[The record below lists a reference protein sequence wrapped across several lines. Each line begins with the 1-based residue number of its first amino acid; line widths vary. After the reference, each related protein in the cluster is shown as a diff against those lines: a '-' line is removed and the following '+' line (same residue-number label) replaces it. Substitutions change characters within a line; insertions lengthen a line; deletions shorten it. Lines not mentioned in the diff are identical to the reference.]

1 LDIQD
6 LLTRLR
12 SGDDRALARALTLV
26 ENHAPEA
33 REIVRQLSSLPRS
46 AGSAIVVGIT
56 GPPGVGKST
65 LADAL
70 ARKAHEAGRK
80 VAILA
85 IDPTSPVTGGALLGD
100 RARMDL
106 DSSIFIRSMAT
117 RGHVGGLT
125 DAASEALVLLEAAG
139 RDLIL
144 LETVGAGQDEIEVAA
159 AADATLLVLAPGLG
173 DEIQAAKSGIVE
185 IADILV
191 VSKSDREGADLLEK
205 DLLGVAGER
214 PVWKI
219 CAPRGEG
226 VGEVLSDALRIGA
239 ERLSKGRR
247 RLHPSRSS
255 PSGIRI
261 HHVGIAVRSL
271 EEAARRFGG
280 LLGLERGARYDLPEF
295 GVRALFLPVGEANL
309 ELLEPIGAG
318 STVTSFLEKRGEG
331 MHHVCFEVDDIEKAL
346 ADFAAQ
352 GAKLIDEKPRPGA
365 GGHLVAFVHPKS
377 THGVL
382 VELKQK

>member
-1 LDIQD
+1 MDLED
-6 LLTRLR
+6 LLTQLR
-12 SGDDRALARALTLV
+12 SGDDRALARALSLV
-26 ENHAPEA
+26 ENRDRQA
-33 REIVRQLSSLPRS
+33 RELLRRVVSG
-46 AGSAIVVGIT
+46 AGSATIVGIT

-70 ARKAHEAGRK
+70 ARKAHETGK
-80 VAILA
+80 TVAILA
-85 IDPTSPVTGGALLGD
+85 IDPTSPLSGGALLGD

-117 RGHVGGLT
+117 RGHVGGLAG
-125 DAASEALVLLEAAG
+125 AASEALVLLEAAG
-139 RDLIL
+139 KDFIL

-159 AADATLLVLAPGLG
+159 TADATLLVLAPGLG

-185 IADILV
+185 IADVLV
-191 VSKSDREGADLLEK
+191 VNKSDREGADLLQK

-214 PVWKI
+214 PVRKTTAI
-219 CAPRGEG
+219 RGEG
-226 VGEVLSDALRIGA
+226 VAELLSDALRIGA
-239 ERLSKGRR
+239 ERAARGQR
-247 RLHPSRSS
+247 RLRQSRLS
-255 PSGIRI
+255 RVDMKI

-271 EEAARRFGG
+271 EEAAKRFGG
-280 LLGLERGARYDLPEF
+280 LLGLERGDQYDLPEF
-295 GVRALFLPVGEANL
+295 GVKALFLPVGEGNL
-309 ELLEPIGAG
+309 ELLEPMGEG
-318 STVTSFLEKRGEG
+318 STVASFLEKRGEG
-331 MHHVCFEVDDIEKAL
+331 MHHICFEVEDIEKSL

-352 GAKLIDEKPRPGA
+352 GAKLIDEKPRRGA

>member
-1 LDIQD
+1 MDIQE

-26 ENHAPEA
+26 ENGAPEA
-33 REIVRQLSSLPRS
+33 RELLRELSSHRGP
-46 AGSAIVVGIT
+46 AVVVGIT

-65 LADAL
+65 LADSL
-70 ARKAHEAGRK
+70 ARRARAAGKK

-85 IDPTSPVTGGALLGD
+85 IDPTSPVSGGALLGD

-106 DSSIFIRSMAT
+106 DASIFIRSMAT
-117 RGHVGGLT
+117 RGRVGGLA
-125 DAASEALVLLEAAG
+125 DAAFQALVLLEAAG
-139 RDLIL
+139 KDVVL
-144 LETVGAGQDEIEVAA
+144 LETVGAGQDEIEVVG
-159 AADATLLVLAPGLG
+159 AADVTLLVLAPGLG

-185 IADILV
+185 IADVLV
-191 VSKSDREGADLLEK
+191 VNKSDREGADLLSRE
-205 DLLGVAGER
+205 LLGVAGER
-214 PVWKI
+214 PVRKTS
-219 CAPRGEG
+219 ATRGDG
-226 VGEVLSDALRIGA
+226 VTEILSDALRIGA

-247 RLHPSRSS
+247 RRPSE
-255 PSGIRI
+255 GGVRI

-271 EEAARRFGG
+271 EDAANRFGG

-295 GVRALFLPVGEANL
+295 GVKALFLPVGEGNL
-309 ELLEPIGAG
+309 ELLEPIGTG
-318 STVTSFLEKRGEG
+318 STVASFLEKRGEG

-352 GAKLIDEKPRPGA
+352 GARLIDEKPRPGA

-382 VELKQK
+382 VELMQK

>member
-1 LDIQD
+1 MLDIED

-26 ENHAPEA
+26 ENRSPQG
-33 REIVRQLSSLPRS
+33 RELLRRVVS
-46 AGSAIVVGIT
+46 AQGAATIVGIT

-70 ARKAHEAGRK
+70 AREAHAAGK
-80 VAILA
+80 TVAILA
-85 IDPTSPVTGGALLGD
+85 VDPTSPLSGGALLGD

-117 RGHVGGLT
+117 RGHVGGLAG
-125 DAASEALVLLEAAG
+125 AAFEALVLLEAAG
-139 RDLIL
+139 KDVVLV
-144 LETVGAGQDEIEVAA
+144 ETVGAGQDEIEVAA
-159 AADATLLVLAPGLG
+159 TADATLLVLAPGLG

-185 IADILV
+185 IADVLV
-191 VSKSDREGADLLEK
+191 VNKSDREGAEVLENDLLA
-205 DLLGVAGER
+205 VARGR
-214 PVWKI
+214 PVRRTT
-219 CAPRGEG
+219 ATRAEG
-226 VGEVLSDALRIGA
+226 ISEVLSDALRIGGVRA
-239 ERLSKGRR
+239 GERRLLWQSRLSRIEVK
-247 RLHPSRSS
+247 
-255 PSGIRI
+255 I

-271 EEAARRFGG
+271 EEAANRFGG
-280 LLGLERGARYDLPEF
+280 LLGLERGASYELPEF
-295 GVRALFLPVGEANL
+295 GVKAVFLPVGEGNL
-309 ELLEPIGAG
+309 ELLEPLGAD
-318 STVTSFLEKRGEG
+318 STVASFLEKRGEG
-331 MHHVCFEVDDIEKAL
+331 MHHVCFEVDDIERSL

-377 THGVL
+377 CHGVL